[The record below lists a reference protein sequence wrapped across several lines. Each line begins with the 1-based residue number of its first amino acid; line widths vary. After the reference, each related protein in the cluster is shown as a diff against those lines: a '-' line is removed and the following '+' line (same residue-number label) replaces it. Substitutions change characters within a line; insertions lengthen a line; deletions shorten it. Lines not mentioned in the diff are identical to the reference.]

1 MTISRWLAT
10 PIMPLTAIAGVNL
23 REVSTGER
31 RENGRNRRAVEP
43 HTLDIAHLYEGGRMR
58 QLKETRG
65 FREVPGP
72 EAVNI
77 IRGSSNN

>member
-10 PIMPLTAIAGVNL
+10 LIMFLAAIAGVNL

-43 HTLDIAHLYEGGRMR
+43 HTLDIARLYEAGECG
-58 QLKETRG
+58 
-65 FREVPGP
+65 
-72 EAVNI
+72 N
-77 IRGSSNN
+77 